1 MCALSGHED
10 AMATIRDQHASDVA
24 KFIEI
29 AKEVKAELGK

>member
-1 MCALSGHED
+1 LSGHED
-10 AMATIRDQHASDVA
+10 AMATLRDQHTEELK

>member
-10 AMATIRDQHASDVA
+10 AMATIRDQHSEDLA

-29 AKEVKAELGK
+29 AKEVKSELGK